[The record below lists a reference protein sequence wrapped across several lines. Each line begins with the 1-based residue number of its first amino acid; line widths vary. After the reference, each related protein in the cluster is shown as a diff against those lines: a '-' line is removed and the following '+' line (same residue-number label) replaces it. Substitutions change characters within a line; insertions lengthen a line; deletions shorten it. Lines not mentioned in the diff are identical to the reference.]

1 MPLEARFPVALRWFL
16 LAIISVAVSCSSPQ
30 NTKSSISNPATD
42 PTRLPD
48 YLATIEQLTTLNAAA
63 SGHMLAGRRQEA
75 AALVTEGQPLAKELL
90 SVSRPNLAA
99 MEAVSDLDQIYG
111 DLLLAN
117 RHTLYA
123 RQLFQRNVARWK
135 HWKPQTED
143 TLRRLREAEDSIA
156 RCDLQRA
163 EGR

>member
-1 MPLEARFPVALRWFL
+1 
-16 LAIISVAVSCSSPQ
+16 
-30 NTKSSISNPATD
+30 
-42 PTRLPD
+42 
-48 YLATIEQLTTLNAAA
+48 
-63 SGHMLAGRRQEA
+63 MLAGRRQEA